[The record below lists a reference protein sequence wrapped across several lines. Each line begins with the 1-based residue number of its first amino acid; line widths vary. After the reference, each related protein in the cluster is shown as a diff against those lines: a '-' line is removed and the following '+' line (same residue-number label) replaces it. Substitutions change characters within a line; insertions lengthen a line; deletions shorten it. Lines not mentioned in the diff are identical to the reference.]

1 MKKIFLYILI
11 LFSILLIIYIY
22 QNTQTKPNDDISKD
36 VKEYQIEEIQQ
47 SNKSTAIILGII
59 VIVFFVFWKLFFR

>member
-11 LFSILLIIYIY
+11 LFSILLMIYIY

-36 VKEYQIEEIQQ
+36 VKEYQVKEIQQ

>member
-11 LFSILLIIYIY
+11 LFFILLIIYIY

-36 VKEYQIEEIQQ
+36 VKEYQVKEIQQ

>member
-11 LFSILLIIYIY
+11 LFFILLMIYIN

-36 VKEYQIEEIQQ
+36 VKEYQVEEIQQ

>member
-47 SNKSTAIILGII
+47 SNKFTAIILGII
-59 VIVFFVFWKLFFR
+59 LIVFFVFWKLFFR

>member
-11 LFSILLIIYIY
+11 LFFILLMIYIY

-36 VKEYQIEEIQQ
+36 IKEYQVEEIQQ

-59 VIVFFVFWKLFFR
+59 LIVFFVFWKLFFR

>member
-36 VKEYQIEEIQQ
+36 VKEYQVKEIQQ
-47 SNKSTAIILGII
+47 SNKFTAIILGII

>member
-11 LFSILLIIYIY
+11 LFFILLMIYIY

-36 VKEYQIEEIQQ
+36 VKEYQVKEIQQ

>member
-11 LFSILLIIYIY
+11 LFSILLMIYIY

-36 VKEYQIEEIQQ
+36 VKEYQVKEIQQ
-47 SNKSTAIILGII
+47 SNKFTAIILGII
-59 VIVFFVFWKLFFR
+59 LIVFFVFWKLFFR

>member
-36 VKEYQIEEIQQ
+36 VKEYQVEEIQQ

>member
-11 LFSILLIIYIY
+11 LFSILLMIYIY

-36 VKEYQIEEIQQ
+36 IKEHQVEEIQQ